1 MSIHSFIE
9 ELHRVTAPSG
19 LSSNLR
25 RCADFES
32 VGKVM
37 VRESNLWVSSSLMRP
52 CADFEAGL
60 LKKNKVN
67 GEWHTHLPPEWK
79 PPVREP
85 EWKPE
90 WEPVYDGGW

>member
-1 MSIHSFIE
+1 
-9 ELHRVTAPSG
+9 
-19 LSSNLR
+19 
-25 RCADFES
+25 
-32 VGKVM
+32 M
-37 VRESNLWVSSSLMRP
+37 VRESNSWVSISVMRP

-79 PPVREP
+79 P
-85 EWKPE
+85 EWEPE